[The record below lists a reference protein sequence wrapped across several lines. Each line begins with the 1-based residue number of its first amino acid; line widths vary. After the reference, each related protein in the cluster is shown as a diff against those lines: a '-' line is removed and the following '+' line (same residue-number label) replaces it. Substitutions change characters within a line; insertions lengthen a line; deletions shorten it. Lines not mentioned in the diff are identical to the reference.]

1 MFYFTILLF
10 LVFSNLEAKLFN
22 AKSFTLSNGLQVV
35 VVENKRAPVISSMI
49 WYDVGSAD
57 EEYGKS
63 GLAHFLEHLMFKG
76 TKKFPGS
83 TFSNFISK
91 NGGSENAFTSYDY
104 TAYFQTISSDKIEE
118 VLEMEADRMKNL
130 VLTNDQVETEK
141 KVILEERNQRIDS
154 RPSSILD
161 QDMRKSLFP
170 NHTYGIP
177 IIGWNHEIRNLT
189 YDDVIEFYNKYYVP
203 INAKLILSGNINYDR
218 AKAIT
223 KKYFGNISSKKNN
236 LERKY
241 LKDPEII
248 SNINL
253 TLDHQDVKQKVWK
266 RIYKSNS
273 IVQSITKGIALDFG
287 LEIIAGGKTSFLY
300 KKLVE
305 EKKLFSSVGGY
316 YQGFTKGPATIY
328 FYAVPIKDLSEHQ
341 IKTEID
347 TALQDAVKIGI
358 AEEEF
363 ERKKKKY
370 FYNSIYQRDSIGQP
384 AQILGEALS
393 IGLSIDEVLNWDRYI
408 ENLTIDD
415 VMNELK
421 VFIKNKNFVSGLL
434 E

>member
-1 MFYFTILLF
+1 MYYFTILLF
-10 LVFSNLEAKLFN
+10 LIFSNLEAKLFN

-130 VLTNDQVETEK
+130 VLTNEQVETER

-170 NHTYGIP
+170 NNTYGIP
-177 IIGWNHEIRNLT
+177 IIGWKHEIKNLT
-189 YDDVIEFYNKYYVP
+189 YDDVIKFYNKYYVP
-203 INAKLILSGNINYDR
+203 DNAKLILSGNIDYDR
-218 AKAIT
+218 AKIIAR
-223 KKYFGNISSKKNN
+223 KYFGNIPSEKKKT
-236 LERKY
+236 ERKY
-241 LKDPEII
+241 LRDPEIL
-248 SNINL
+248 SNINVIL
-253 TLDHQDVKQKVWK
+253 EHEDVKQKVWK
-266 RIYKSNS
+266 RVYKSNS
-273 IVQSITKGIALDFG
+273 IVQSIKKGIALDFG

-300 KKLVE
+300 KNLVE

-328 FYAVPIKDLSEHQ
+328 FYAIPIKDLSEYQ
-341 IKTEID
+341 INIEID
-347 TALQDAVKIGI
+347 TTLQDAIKVGI
-358 AEEEF
+358 SDEEF
-363 ERKKKKY
+363 DRKKKKY
-370 FYNSIYQRDSIGQP
+370 FYNSIYQRDSIAQP

-408 ENLTIDD
+408 ESLTVDD

-421 VFIKNKNFVSGLL
+421 VFIKNRDFVTGMLK
-434 E
+434 

>member
-1 MFYFTILLF
+1 MYYFTILLF

-22 AKSFTLSNGLQVV
+22 AKSFTLSNGLEVV

-118 VLEMEADRMKNL
+118 VIEMEADRMKNL
-130 VLTNDQVETEK
+130 ILTNEQVETEK

-189 YDDVIEFYNKYYVP
+189 YDDVIGFYNKYYKP
-203 INAKLILSGNINYDR
+203 SNAKLILSGNIDYDR
-218 AKAIT
+218 AKTIA
-223 KKYFGNISSKKNN
+223 KKYFGNISSTKNKT
-236 LERKY
+236 ERNY
-241 LKDPEII
+241 LKDPEIL
-248 SNINL
+248 SNINV
-253 TLDHQDVKQKVWK
+253 TLDHQDVKQTVWK
-266 RIYKSNS
+266 RIYKSKS
-273 IVQSITKGIALDFG
+273 IVESITKGIALDFG

-316 YQGFTKGPATIY
+316 YQGFTKGPATVY
-328 FYAVPIKDLSEHQ
+328 FYAIPIEDLSESQ
-341 IKTEID
+341 IKIEID
-347 TALQDAVKIGI
+347 TALEDAIKIGI
-358 AEEEF
+358 SDEEF
-363 ERKKKKY
+363 DRKKKKY
-370 FYNSIYQRDSIGQP
+370 YYNSIYQRDSIGQP

-393 IGLSIDEVLNWDRYI
+393 IGLSLDQTLNWDRYI
-408 ENLTIDD
+408 ESLTIDD

-421 VFIKNKNFVSGLL
+421 VFIKNKDFVTGILK
-434 E
+434 

>member
-1 MFYFTILLF
+1 MYYFTILLF
-10 LVFSNLEAKLFN
+10 LIFSNLEAKLFN

-130 VLTNDQVETEK
+130 VLTNDQVETER

-170 NHTYGIP
+170 NNTYGIP
-177 IIGWNHEIRNLT
+177 IIGWKHEIKNLT
-189 YDDVIEFYNKYYVP
+189 YDDVIKFYNKYYVP
-203 INAKLILSGNINYDR
+203 DNAKLILSGNIDYDR
-218 AKAIT
+218 AKIIAR
-223 KKYFGNISSKKNN
+223 KYFGNIPSEKKKT
-236 LERKY
+236 ERKY
-241 LKDPEII
+241 LRDPEIL
-248 SNINL
+248 SNINVIL
-253 TLDHQDVKQKVWK
+253 EHEDVKQKVWK
-266 RIYKSNS
+266 RVYKSNS
-273 IVQSITKGIALDFG
+273 IVQSIKKGIALDFG

-300 KKLVE
+300 KNLVE

-328 FYAVPIKDLSEHQ
+328 FYAIPIKDLSEYQ
-341 IKTEID
+341 INIEID
-347 TALQDAVKIGI
+347 TTLQDAIKVGI
-358 AEEEF
+358 SDEEF
-363 ERKKKKY
+363 DRKKKKY
-370 FYNSIYQRDSIGQP
+370 FYNSIYQRDSIAQP

-408 ENLTIDD
+408 ESLTVDD

-421 VFIKNKNFVSGLL
+421 VFIKNRDFVTGMLK
-434 E
+434 

>member
-177 IIGWNHEIRNLT
+177 IIGWNHEIINLT

-203 INAKLILSGNINYDR
+203 TNAKLILSGNINYDR
-218 AKAIT
+218 AKAIA
-223 KKYFGNISSKKNN
+223 KKYFGNISSKKNKS
-236 LERKY
+236 ERKY

-266 RIYKSNS
+266 RIYKSSS
-273 IVQSITKGIALDFG
+273 IVESITKGIALDFG

>member
-1 MFYFTILLF
+1 MYYFTILLF

-22 AKSFTLSNGLQVV
+22 AKSFTLSNGLEVV

-118 VLEMEADRMKNL
+118 VIEMEADRMKNL
-130 VLTNDQVETEK
+130 ILTNEQVETEK

-189 YDDVIEFYNKYYVP
+189 YDDVIGFYNKYYKP
-203 INAKLILSGNINYDR
+203 SNAKLILSGNIDYDR
-218 AKAIT
+218 AKTIA
-223 KKYFGNISSKKNN
+223 KKYFGNISSTKNKT
-236 LERKY
+236 ERNY
-241 LKDPEII
+241 LKDPEIL
-248 SNINL
+248 SNINV
-253 TLDHQDVKQKVWK
+253 TLHHQDVKQTVWK
-266 RIYKSNS
+266 RIYKSKS
-273 IVQSITKGIALDFG
+273 IVESITKGIALDFG

-316 YQGFTKGPATIY
+316 YQGFTKGPATVY
-328 FYAVPIKDLSEHQ
+328 FYAIPIEDLSESQ
-341 IKTEID
+341 IKIEID
-347 TALQDAVKIGI
+347 TALEDAIKIGI
-358 AEEEF
+358 SDEEF
-363 ERKKKKY
+363 DRKKKKY
-370 FYNSIYQRDSIGQP
+370 YYNSIYQRDSIGQP

-393 IGLSIDEVLNWDRYI
+393 IGLSLDQTLNWDRYI
-408 ENLTIDD
+408 ESLTIDD

-421 VFIKNKNFVSGLL
+421 VFIKNKDFVTGILK
-434 E
+434 